1 MLAGTPYITGADK
14 CFFSNLLN
22 RRRHAGKHA
31 GTGVMPVLI
40 NKNGMTNQ
48 SGRDNNPLLNG
59 RYQQEDEREYRQHQG
74 QGRVPQYQ
82 RWHFAHCQRTGITT
96 RFMLLPPQDS
106 SIRCYIHCSTSLP
119 LLHFTFVPAAAA
131 PQFDGFREMAF
142 TDQLVKP
149 FVGHTGETG
158 DIVHVDQGI
167 IGTQKYAVVACC
179 SQHGQN
185 VL

>member
-1 MLAGTPYITGADK
+1 
-14 CFFSNLLN
+14 
-22 RRRHAGKHA
+22 
-31 GTGVMPVLI
+31 MPVLI
-40 NKNGMTNQ
+40 NKNGMSNQ

-96 RFMLLPPQDS
+96 RFMLLPPQNS

>member
-1 MLAGTPYITGADK
+1 MFAGKKSAQIREILISESAWEEMTCLFAPSLAVTPYITGADK

-96 RFMLLPPQDS
+96 RFMLLPPR
-106 SIRCYIHCSTSLP
+106 IPRFVATSTA
-119 LLHFTFVPAAAA
+119 LLHFCTSGCCA
-131 PQFDGFREMAF
+131 P
-142 TDQLVKP
+142 V
-149 FVGHTGETG
+149 
-158 DIVHVDQGI
+158 
-167 IGTQKYAVVACC
+167 
-179 SQHGQN
+179 
-185 VL
+185 

>member
-1 MLAGTPYITGADK
+1 
-14 CFFSNLLN
+14 
-22 RRRHAGKHA
+22 
-31 GTGVMPVLI
+31 MPVLI

-106 SIRCYIHCSTSLP
+106 SIRCYILCSTSLP

>member
-1 MLAGTPYITGADK
+1 MLAVTPYITGADK

-96 RFMLLPPQDS
+96 RFMLLPPRIPRFVATS
-106 SIRCYIHCSTSLP
+106 TALLHFHCSTSLLYQR
-119 LLHFTFVPAAAA
+119 LLRPSLM
-131 PQFDGFREMAF
+131 GLGEMAF

>member
-1 MLAGTPYITGADK
+1 
-14 CFFSNLLN
+14 
-22 RRRHAGKHA
+22 
-31 GTGVMPVLI
+31 MPVLI

>member
-1 MLAGTPYITGADK
+1 
-14 CFFSNLLN
+14 
-22 RRRHAGKHA
+22 
-31 GTGVMPVLI
+31 MPVLI
-40 NKNGMTNQ
+40 NKNGMSNQ

>member
-1 MLAGTPYITGADK
+1 MNGNIASTKGRAGFHNTSAGILHIASVPALQHVSCCCPPGFLD
-14 CFFSNLLN
+14 SLL
-22 RRRHAGKHA
+22 H
-31 GTGVMPVLI
+31 
-40 NKNGMTNQ
+40 
-48 SGRDNNPLLNG
+48 PLL
-59 RYQQEDEREYRQHQG
+59 Y
-74 QGRVPQYQ
+74 
-82 RWHFAHCQRTGITT
+82 
-96 RFMLLPPQDS
+96 
-106 SIRCYIHCSTSLP
+106 
-119 LLHFTFVPAAAA
+119 FTFVPAAAA

>member
-1 MLAGTPYITGADK
+1 
-14 CFFSNLLN
+14 
-22 RRRHAGKHA
+22 
-31 GTGVMPVLI
+31 
-40 NKNGMTNQ
+40 MTNQ

-96 RFMLLPPQDS
+96 RFMLLPPGFLDS
-106 SIRCYIHCSTSLP
+106 LLHP
-119 LLHFTFVPAAAA
+119 LLYFTFVPAAAA

>member
-1 MLAGTPYITGADK
+1 
-14 CFFSNLLN
+14 
-22 RRRHAGKHA
+22 
-31 GTGVMPVLI
+31 MPVLI

-96 RFMLLPPQDS
+96 RFMLLPPQNS

>member
-1 MLAGTPYITGADK
+1 MLRLFARNVLTPRLLAVTPYITGADK

-96 RFMLLPPQDS
+96 RFMLLPPRIPRFVATS
-106 SIRCYIHCSTSLP
+106 TALLHFHCSTSLLYQR
-119 LLHFTFVPAAAA
+119 LLRPSLMGLGKW
-131 PQFDGFREMAF
+131 PS
-142 TDQLVKP
+142 L
-149 FVGHTGETG
+149 
-158 DIVHVDQGI
+158 I
-167 IGTQKYAVVACC
+167 
-179 SQHGQN
+179 N
-185 VL
+185 L

>member
-1 MLAGTPYITGADK
+1 MPRLLAVTPYITGADK

-96 RFMLLPPQDS
+96 RFMLLPPRIPRFVATS
-106 SIRCYIHCSTSLP
+106 TALLHFHCSTSLLYQR
-119 LLHFTFVPAAAA
+119 LLRPSLMGLGKW
-131 PQFDGFREMAF
+131 PS
-142 TDQLVKP
+142 L
-149 FVGHTGETG
+149 
-158 DIVHVDQGI
+158 I
-167 IGTQKYAVVACC
+167 
-179 SQHGQN
+179 N
-185 VL
+185 L